1 MEDEIK
7 FIFDTVD
14 EGMQNAIERLEH
26 ELLRIRAGKASPAMM
41 TSVQVE
47 YYGSMTPLKNIANI
61 NTPDSKT
68 IMIQPFEKGL
78 LEDVEKGIMRAN
90 LGLNPMNDGK
100 VVRITIPPLTEER
113 RRELVKQTKTVA
125 EQAKV
130 SIRNARKDG
139 NDEIK
144 KLEKDG
150 LSEDRAKDSEQE
162 IQDRTTTFSNKVD
175 SLFSEKE
182 TDIMTI

>member
-1 MEDEIK
+1 MEEEIE
-7 FIFDTVD
+7 FIFDTVE
-14 EGMQNAIERLEH
+14 EGMQKAIERLEH

-47 YYGSMTPLKNIANI
+47 YYGSITPLKNLANI

-68 IMIQPFEKGL
+68 IAIQPFEKGL
-78 LEDVEKGIMRAN
+78 LEEIEKGIMRAN

-100 VVRITIPPLTEER
+100 IIRITIPPLTEER
-113 RRELVKQTKTVA
+113 RRDLVKQTKTVV

-130 SIRNARKDG
+130 SIRNARKDA

-144 KLEKDG
+144 KLQKDS
-150 LSEDRAKDSEQE
+150 LSEDNAKDAEQV
-162 IQDRTTTFSNKVD
+162 IQDKTTVYSNKVD
-175 SLFSEKE
+175 ALFTRKE
-182 TDIMTI
+182 SDIMTI